1 MGMEAASTP
10 VMTLILVLCVVVI
23 RSMPCIQMD
32 EPALVSTSLQHILF
46 CIPHRIHM
54 CTYVCVCVC
63 ACTCVCLY
71 LTGIQHHCQEKCV
84 TAVPSHSGKARAT
97 HREEHLCVLC

>member
-1 MGMEAASTP
+1 MEAASTP

-63 ACTCVCLY
+63 VRARVYVC
-71 LTGIQHHCQEKCV
+71 ISQEFSTIAKRSV
-84 TAVPSHSGKARAT
+84 
-97 HREEHLCVLC
+97 